1 MLKGSIFQPGLGPN
15 QTKDLFGE
23 EYAEHAEEIAN
34 RITNEIGMLD
44 LERLFEQFPRLKFV
58 DELANQRHFHHW
70 ELAFADVFYAE
81 HTDGRPRGGFDL
93 VLGNPPWIKVT
104 WTEGGVLGDFD
115 PSLALRKHSSVE
127 LMRERDEAFE
137 RHCGLLGA
145 WLADVEESEATQAFL
160 NATQNYPVLA
170 RQQTNLFKCFLP
182 QAWMIGSEDGVAG
195 FLHPEGIY
203 DDPRGGAF
211 RREVYSRLRSH
222 FQFANEKK
230 LFSEVDHHT
239 EFSVNIYGR
248 QLAAPRFQHIANL
261 YAPATIDAS
270 FSHHGGGNVPGVK
283 DDEGHWNTD
292 GHNARALEVDEAALG
307 VFASLY
313 DESGSLPIEGRLP
326 ALHSRELL
334 SVLAKLAEHPR
345 RFADIQ
351 GEFFKTEHWHETNA
365 QHNGTI
371 RRETRFPKV
380 PAEMVVSGPHFFVG
394 NPLNKTP
401 RERCTRNSDYDCL
414 DLTMLP
420 DDYLP
425 RTNYVPACNDDE
437 YARRTPKVSWL
448 EDDSSENADVT
459 NFYRVVN
466 REMVGPTAERT
477 LISALVPK
485 GVASINTVVSTAFRD
500 PFHCVDFSALSV
512 SIVLDFFVK
521 STGSGHVNLSL
532 LSRLPILA
540 DDCPFPIRTA
550 LRARALSLSCLT
562 IYYSELWEKFCGTPL
577 AHDPARRHIDAF
589 KADAWT
595 STDPRLPATF
605 FAGLTPTWNRNVAL
619 RTDFARRQALVE
631 IDVLTAKALNLTLDE
646 LLTIYRVQFPVMR
659 QYEADTWYDTNGR
672 IAFTASKGLP
682 GVGLPRK
689 AVRGDTSYILD
700 IPSQQATHV
709 ALGWEDIRGLE
720 TGTIRRRITDNT
732 QPSGPF
738 QRVIEYV
745 APFTRCDREQD
756 YRNAWAAF
764 ASRNTPT

>member
-1 MLKGSIFQPGLGPN
+1 M
-15 QTKDLFGE
+15 
-23 EYAEHAEEIAN
+23 
-34 RITNEIGMLD
+34 
-44 LERLFEQFPRLKFV
+44 V
-58 DELANQRHFHHW
+58 
-70 ELAFADVFYAE
+70 
-81 HTDGRPRGGFDL
+81 
-93 VLGNPPWIKVT
+93 
-104 WTEGGVLGDFD
+104 
-115 PSLALRKHSSVE
+115 
-127 LMRERDEAFE
+127 
-137 RHCGLLGA
+137 
-145 WLADVEESEATQAFL
+145 
-160 NATQNYPVLA
+160 
-170 RQQTNLFKCFLP
+170 
-182 QAWMIGSEDGVAG
+182 
-195 FLHPEGIY
+195 
-203 DDPRGGAF
+203 
-211 RREVYSRLRSH
+211 
-222 FQFANEKK
+222 
-230 LFSEVDHHT
+230 
-239 EFSVNIYGR
+239 
-248 QLAAPRFQHIANL
+248 
-261 YAPATIDAS
+261 
-270 FSHHGGGNVPGVK
+270 
-283 DDEGHWNTD
+283 
-292 GHNARALEVDEAALG
+292 
-307 VFASLY
+307 
-313 DESGSLPIEGRLP
+313 
-326 ALHSRELL
+326 
-334 SVLAKLAEHPR
+334 AKLAEHPR
-345 RFADIQ
+345 RFADIR
-351 GEFFKTEHWHETNA
+351 GEFFKTQHWDETNA

-401 RERCTRNSDYDCL
+401 RERCTRNSDYACL

-459 NFYRVVN
+459 SFYRVVN

-485 GVASINTVVSTAFRD
+485 GVASINTVVATAFRD
-500 PFHCVDFSALSV
+500 PIHCVDFYALSV

-540 DDCPFPIRTA
+540 DDCPLPIRTA

-562 IYYSELWEKFCGTPL
+562 IYYSELWEEFCGTPL

-631 IDVLTAKALNLTLDE
+631 VDALTAKALNLTLDE
-646 LLTIYRVQFPVMR
+646 LLTIYRVQFLVLR
-659 QYEADTWYDTNGR
+659 QYEADTWYDANGR
-672 IAFTASKGLP
+672 TVFTASKGLP

-720 TGTIRRRITDNT
+720 TGTVRRRITDNT

-738 QRVIEYV
+738 QRVSEMM
-745 APFTRCDREQD
+745 
-756 YRNAWAAF
+756 
-764 ASRNTPT
+764 SRPGHNTLGHMPTSGIFRHSHAIGLTNWTMLYQTK